1 MTTLRRAACV
11 LLVAASLFAPPAIA
25 ASCST
30 DQSDLW
36 WANPAGSEN
45 GSGFQ
50 LVQRNCTIFATMF
63 VYDPTGAPTWYV
75 ATMVPTD
82 LGGQFIWS
90 GDLYTTTGPW
100 FGAVPYNPALF
111 TFRKVGTMTWNASS
125 VNQGT
130 LSYSV
135 DGVTVT
141 KNAIRQTLVFDNF
154 SGHYG
159 GGIHEVVTGCPNPAF
174 NGTSENIGI
183 LNITQNGAAITLQSF
198 PATGGSCS
206 YAGTLSQFGQMGD
219 VIGSYTC
226 SNGDAGTFHLFEM
239 QVTITGLTGRFIAA
253 SSSLPGCQATG
264 WFGGLVVTTF

>member
-1 MTTLRRAACV
+1 MKSTRLTLAALILV
-11 LLVAASLFAPPAIA
+11 LSSLAAPVKAT
-25 ASCST
+25 CYST

-36 WANPAGSEN
+36 WANPPASEN
-45 GSGFQ
+45 GWGFQ
-50 LVQRNCTIFATMF
+50 LVQRCSTIFATMF
-63 VYDPTGAPTWYV
+63 VYGPTGAPTWYV
-75 ATMVPTD
+75 ATMTPTPPGS
-82 LGGQFIWS
+82 LVWS

-111 TFRKVGTMTWNASS
+111 TFRKVGTMTWTP
-125 VNQGT
+125 VTVTTGI
-130 LSYSV
+130 LSYIV
-135 DGVTVT
+135 DGVGVT
-141 KNAIRQTLVFDNF
+141 KSVIRQTLVAENYD
-154 SGHYG
+154 GHYG

-174 NGTSENIGI
+174 NGTFENIGI

-226 SNGDAGTFHLFEM
+226 SNGDAGAFHLFEM
-239 QVTITGLTGRFIAA
+239 QVTITGLTGRFAAA

-264 WFGGLVVTTF
+264 WFGGIVVTTF